1 MLFAKKK
8 VLLYKKGVIYLF
20 ISFFCRNFA
29 GEFRNY
35 NKESNKKMKKFLF
48 IILITF
54 LASPIA
60 NAQAMSDDAVM
71 EYVKKGVKEG
81 KSQQQLYKELM
92 VKGVTTTQ
100 LQRIKDNYDRQKE
113 NRIAKKGND
122 DVDTQRVNPETRDD
136 VAPAQSDNM
145 RLDVPEDTIK
155 VFGRDIFRNA
165 NLTFEP
171 SLNIATPVNY
181 RLGPGDQLQIEVW
194 GASEANITQ
203 KVTPDG
209 YISIPDIGPVNV
221 NGLTV
226 QAATNRIKAKLSQ
239 IYSGMASSNVNLS
252 TNVKVSLG
260 QIRTI
265 QVNIMGEVARPGTY
279 ALSSFST
286 VFHALYKAG
295 GISQLGS
302 LRNIK
307 VVRGGRTVA
316 TVDVYDYI
324 INGRS
329 HSDIRLQEGD
339 VILASPYEALV
350 LIKGN
355 VRRPMYYEMKN
366 SESIRTLIN
375 YAGGFSNDA
384 YTTAVTVNRNNAK
397 ERTVCT
403 VDDMSF
409 GVFKVKDGDEVSVG
423 AILDRYDNRIE
434 IKGAVYRPGF
444 YELGKNIQTVKE
456 LIEKADGLLED
467 AFTNRAVLHRENPDK
482 TLEVISLNVKA
493 ILDGTEADI
502 TLQKNDV
509 LFIPSKYDLEAKGT
523 LEILGEVYSPGT
535 FPYAANTKL
544 EDLIIMAGGMTES
557 ASKVRVDVTRRIND
571 PSSTKKQKEISK
583 TFSFSVKD
591 GFVVEGEPGFV
602 LEPYD
607 QVFVRRSPGYAP
619 KVNVTVSGEVE
630 FEGDYPLNVRN
641 ERLSDVIKKAGG
653 LTEFAYIE
661 GARLERQM
669 TPEEYK
675 QAQELMA
682 IIQSNNRIEGND
694 SIIVTEVSRTYPI
707 GIDLARIMA
716 NPHSP
721 IDPVLQD
728 GDVIVIPQYM
738 TTVSVSGS
746 VRKPNSVVYD
756 PDMKLKHYISEA
768 GGYAERARK
777 SGTFILYPNGHIKEL
792 GKRAKASEIMGGS
805 KIIVPQKGRSQWNLG
820 TTLST
825 ITTSVSML
833 AVIASLV
840 NTMK

>member
-1 MLFAKKK
+1 MKRIWILFFFA
-8 VLLYKKGVIYLF
+8 LLA
-20 ISFFCRNFA
+20 A
-29 GEFRNY
+29 GG
-35 NKESNKKMKKFLF
+35 
-48 IILITF
+48 
-54 LASPIA
+54 A
-60 NAQAMSDDAVM
+60 NAQAMSDDEVIS
-71 EYVKKGVKEG
+71 YVKNAVNQG
-81 KSQQQLYKELM
+81 KSQQTIYKE
-92 VKGVTTTQ
+92 VVARGVSTSQ
-100 LQRIKDNYDRQKE
+100 LQRIKDKYEQQKE
-113 NRIAKKGND
+113 NAVVKKSNKN
-122 DVDTQRVNPETRDD
+122 VDTQRVNPEQAEDK
-136 VAPAQSDNM
+136 APAQSNDM
-145 RLDVPEDTIK
+145 TVDGPEGGIK
-155 VFGRDIFRNA
+155 VFGRDIFRTA

-171 SLNIATPVNY
+171 SMNIATPVNY
-181 RLGPGDQLQIEVW
+181 RLGPGDELQIEVW

-209 YISIPDIGPVNV
+209 YISIPNVGPVNV

-239 IYSGMASSNVNLS
+239 IYSGLASSNVNLS

-295 GISQLGS
+295 GMSKMGS

-339 VILASPYEALV
+339 VILASPYDALV
-350 LIKGN
+350 LIKGK
-355 VRRPMYYEMKN
+355 VKRPMYYEMKS
-366 SESIRTLIN
+366 SESIRTLIGF
-375 YAGGFSNDA
+375 AGGFSNDA
-384 YTTAVTVNRNNAK
+384 YRGAVTVDRNNTK
-397 ERTVCT
+397 ERTVAT
-403 VDDMSF
+403 VDDMNY
-409 GVFKVKDGDEVSVG
+409 GVFKVKDGDVVSVG
-423 AILDRYDNRIE
+423 EILDRYDNRIE
-434 IKGAVYRPGF
+434 VKGAVYRPGY
-444 YELGKNIQTVKE
+444 YELGKDIQTVKD
-456 LIEKADGLLED
+456 LIEKADGLLEY
-467 AFTNRAVLHRENPDK
+467 AFTNRAVLHRENDDK

-493 ILDGTEADI
+493 IIDGTEADV
-502 TLQKNDV
+502 TLHKNDV
-509 LFIPSKYDLEAKGT
+509 LFIPSKYDLEQKGT
-523 LEILGEVYSPGT
+523 LEIRGEVYKPNV

-544 EDLIIMAGGMTES
+544 EDLIIMAGGLTES
-557 ASKVRVDVTRRIND
+557 ASTVRVDVTRRIID
-571 PSSTKKQKEISK
+571 RKGTKKQKEIAQ
-583 TFSFSVKD
+583 TFSFGVKD

-607 QVFVRRSPGYAP
+607 QVFVRRSPGYSE

-630 FEGDYPLNVRN
+630 FEGDYSLNVRN
-641 ERLSDVIKKAGG
+641 ERLSDVLEKAGG

-675 QAQELMA
+675 QAQELMDMVA
-682 IIQSNNRIEGND
+682 SNNKVSGND
-694 SIIVTEVSRTYPI
+694 SIVVPQVSRTYPV
-707 GIDLARIMA
+707 GIDLKEILA
-716 NPHSP
+716 NPHSA

-756 PDMKLKHYISEA
+756 PKMKLKDYISEA

-792 GKRAKASEIMGGS
+792 GRNASAKDIMGGS
-805 KIIVPQKGRSQWNLG
+805 KIIVPQKGRSQWNLA
-820 TTLST
+820 TTLTSV
-825 ITTSVSML
+825 TTSVSML
-833 AVIASLV
+833 AVIATLI
-840 NTMK
+840 NAMK

>member
-1 MLFAKKK
+1 MKRIWILFFFA
-8 VLLYKKGVIYLF
+8 LLA
-20 ISFFCRNFA
+20 A
-29 GEFRNY
+29 GG
-35 NKESNKKMKKFLF
+35 
-48 IILITF
+48 
-54 LASPIA
+54 A
-60 NAQAMSDDAVM
+60 NAQAMSDDEVIS
-71 EYVKKGVKEG
+71 YVKNAVNQG
-81 KSQQQLYKELM
+81 KSQQTIYKEL
-92 VKGVTTTQ
+92 VARGVSTSQ
-100 LQRIKDNYDRQKE
+100 LQRIKDKYEQQKE
-113 NRIAKKGND
+113 NAVVKKSNKN
-122 DVDTQRVNPETRDD
+122 VDTQRVNPEQAEDK
-136 VAPAQSDNM
+136 APAQSNDM
-145 RLDVPEDTIK
+145 TVDGPEGGIK
-155 VFGRDIFRNA
+155 VFGRDIFRTA

-171 SLNIATPVNY
+171 SMNIATPVNY
-181 RLGPGDQLQIEVW
+181 RLGPGDELQIEVW
-194 GASEANITQ
+194 GASETNITQ
-203 KVTPDG
+203 KVSPDG
-209 YISIPDIGPVNV
+209 YISIPNVGPVNV

-239 IYSGMASSNVNLS
+239 IYSGLASSNVNLS
-252 TNVKVSLG
+252 THVKVSLG

-295 GISQLGS
+295 GMSKMGS

-339 VILASPYEALV
+339 VILASPYDALV
-350 LIKGN
+350 LIKGK
-355 VRRPMYYEMKN
+355 VKRPMYYEMKS
-366 SESIRTLIN
+366 SESIRTLIGF
-375 YAGGFSNDA
+375 AGGFSNDA
-384 YTTAVTVNRNNAK
+384 YRGAVTVDRNNTK
-397 ERTVCT
+397 ERTVAT
-403 VDDMSF
+403 VDDMNY
-409 GVFKVKDGDEVSVG
+409 GVFKVKDGDVVSVG
-423 AILDRYDNRIE
+423 EILDRYDNRIE
-434 IKGAVYRPGF
+434 VKGAVYRPGY
-444 YELGKNIQTVKE
+444 YELGKDIQTVKD
-456 LIEKADGLLED
+456 LIEKADGLLEY
-467 AFTNRAVLHRENPDK
+467 AFTNRAVLHRENDDK

-493 ILDGTEADI
+493 IIDGTEADV
-502 TLQKNDV
+502 TLHKNDV
-509 LFIPSKYDLEAKGT
+509 LFIPSKYDLEQKGT
-523 LEILGEVYSPGT
+523 LEIRGEVYKPDV

-544 EDLIIMAGGMTES
+544 EDLIIMAGGLTES
-557 ASKVRVDVTRRIND
+557 ASTVRVDVTRRIID
-571 PSSTKKQKEISK
+571 RKGTKKQKEIAQ
-583 TFSFSVKD
+583 TFSFGVKD

-607 QVFVRRSPGYAP
+607 QVFVRRSPGYAE

-630 FEGDYPLNVRN
+630 FEGDYSLNVRN
-641 ERLSDVIKKAGG
+641 ERLSDVLEKAGG

-675 QAQELMA
+675 QAQELMDMVA
-682 IIQSNNRIEGND
+682 SNNKVSGND
-694 SIIVTEVSRTYPI
+694 SIVVPQVSRTYPV
-707 GIDLARIMA
+707 GIDLKEILA
-716 NPHSP
+716 NPHSA

-756 PDMKLKHYISEA
+756 PKMKLKDYISEA

-792 GKRAKASEIMGGS
+792 GRNASAKDIMGGS
-805 KIIVPQKGRSQWNLG
+805 KIIVPQKGRSQWNLA
-820 TTLST
+820 TTLTSV
-825 ITTSVSML
+825 TTSVSML
-833 AVIASLV
+833 AVIATLI

>member
-1 MLFAKKK
+1 MKRIWILFFFA
-8 VLLYKKGVIYLF
+8 LLA
-20 ISFFCRNFA
+20 A
-29 GEFRNY
+29 GG
-35 NKESNKKMKKFLF
+35 
-48 IILITF
+48 
-54 LASPIA
+54 A
-60 NAQAMSDDAVM
+60 NAQAMSDDEVIS
-71 EYVKKGVKEG
+71 YVKNAVNQG
-81 KSQQQLYKELM
+81 KSQQTIYKE
-92 VKGVTTTQ
+92 VVARGVSTSQ
-100 LQRIKDNYDRQKE
+100 LQRIKDKYEQQKE
-113 NRIAKKGND
+113 NAVVKKSNKN
-122 DVDTQRVNPETRDD
+122 VDTQRVNPEQAEDK
-136 VAPAQSDNM
+136 APAQSNDM
-145 RLDVPEDTIK
+145 TVDGPEGGIK
-155 VFGRDIFRNA
+155 VFGRDIFRTA

-171 SLNIATPVNY
+171 SMNIATPVNY
-181 RLGPGDQLQIEVW
+181 RLGPGDELQIEVW
-194 GASEANITQ
+194 GASETNITQ
-203 KVTPDG
+203 KVSPDG
-209 YISIPDIGPVNV
+209 YISIPNVGPVNV

-239 IYSGMASSNVNLS
+239 IYSGLASSNVNLS
-252 TNVKVSLG
+252 THVKVSLG

-295 GISQLGS
+295 GMSKMGS

-339 VILASPYEALV
+339 VILASPYDALV
-350 LIKGN
+350 LIKGK
-355 VRRPMYYEMKN
+355 VKRPMYYEMKS
-366 SESIRTLIN
+366 SESIRTLIGF
-375 YAGGFSNDA
+375 AGGFSNDA
-384 YTTAVTVNRNNAK
+384 YRGAVTVDRNNTK
-397 ERTVCT
+397 ERTVAT
-403 VDDMSF
+403 VDDMNY
-409 GVFKVKDGDEVSVG
+409 GVFKVKDGDVVSVG
-423 AILDRYDNRIE
+423 EILDRYDNRIE
-434 IKGAVYRPGF
+434 VKGAVYRPGY
-444 YELGKNIQTVKE
+444 YELGKDIQTVKD
-456 LIEKADGLLED
+456 LIEKADGLLEY
-467 AFTNRAVLHRENPDK
+467 AFTNRAVLHRENDDK

-493 ILDGTEADI
+493 IIDGTEADV
-502 TLQKNDV
+502 TLHKNDV
-509 LFIPSKYDLEAKGT
+509 LFIPSKYDLEQKGT
-523 LEILGEVYSPGT
+523 LEIRGEVYKPNV

-544 EDLIIMAGGMTES
+544 EDLIIMAGGLTES
-557 ASKVRVDVTRRIND
+557 ASTVRVDVTRRIID
-571 PSSTKKQKEISK
+571 RKGTKKQKEIAQ
-583 TFSFSVKD
+583 TFSFGVKD

-607 QVFVRRSPGYAP
+607 QVFVRRSPGYSE

-630 FEGDYPLNVRN
+630 FEGDYSLNVRN
-641 ERLSDVIKKAGG
+641 ERLSDVLEKAGG

-682 IIQSNNRIEGND
+682 MVVSNNNISGND
-694 SIIVTEVSRTYPI
+694 SIVVPEVSTTYPV
-707 GIDLARIMA
+707 GIDLKEIMA
-716 NPHSP
+716 NPHSA

-756 PDMKLKHYISEA
+756 PKMKLKDYISEA

-792 GKRAKASEIMGGS
+792 GRNASAKDIMGGS
-805 KIIVPQKGRSQWNLG
+805 KIIVPQKGRSQWNLA
-820 TTLST
+820 TTLTSV
-825 ITTSVSML
+825 TTSVSML
-833 AVIASLV
+833 AVIATLI
-840 NTMK
+840 NAMK

>member
-1 MLFAKKK
+1 MKRIWILFFFA
-8 VLLYKKGVIYLF
+8 LLA
-20 ISFFCRNFA
+20 A
-29 GEFRNY
+29 GG
-35 NKESNKKMKKFLF
+35 
-48 IILITF
+48 
-54 LASPIA
+54 A
-60 NAQAMSDDAVM
+60 NAQAMSDDEVIS
-71 EYVKKGVKEG
+71 YVKNAVNQG
-81 KSQQQLYKELM
+81 KSQQTIYKE
-92 VKGVTTTQ
+92 VVARGVSTSQ
-100 LQRIKDNYDRQKE
+100 LQRIKEKYEQQKE
-113 NRIAKKGND
+113 NAVAKKSNKN
-122 DVDTQRVNPETRDD
+122 VDTQRVNPEQAEDK
-136 VAPAQSDNM
+136 APAQSNDM
-145 RLDVPEDTIK
+145 TVDGPEGGIK
-155 VFGRDIFRNA
+155 VFGRDIFRTA

-171 SLNIATPVNY
+171 SMNIATPVNY
-181 RLGPGDQLQIEVW
+181 RLGPGDELQIEVW
-194 GASEANITQ
+194 GASETNITQ
-203 KVTPDG
+203 KVSPDG
-209 YISIPDIGPVNV
+209 YISIPNVGPVNV

-239 IYSGMASSNVNLS
+239 IYSGLASSNVNLS
-252 TNVKVSLG
+252 THVKVSLG

-295 GISQLGS
+295 GMSKMGS

-339 VILASPYEALV
+339 VILASPYDALV
-350 LIKGN
+350 LIKGK
-355 VRRPMYYEMKN
+355 VKRPMYYEMKS
-366 SESIRTLIN
+366 SESIRTLIGF
-375 YAGGFSNDA
+375 AGGFSNDA
-384 YTTAVTVNRNNAK
+384 YRGAVTVDRNNTK
-397 ERTVCT
+397 ERTVAT
-403 VDDMSF
+403 VDDMNY
-409 GVFKVKDGDEVSVG
+409 GVFKVKDGDVVSVG
-423 AILDRYDNRIE
+423 EILDRYDNRIE
-434 IKGAVYRPGF
+434 VKGAVYRPGY
-444 YELGKNIQTVKE
+444 YELGKDIQTVKD
-456 LIEKADGLLED
+456 LIEKADGLLEY
-467 AFTNRAVLHRENPDK
+467 AFTNRAVLHRENDDK

-493 ILDGTEADI
+493 IIDGTEADV
-502 TLQKNDV
+502 TLRKNDV
-509 LFIPSKYDLEAKGT
+509 LFIPSKYDLEQKGT
-523 LEILGEVYSPGT
+523 LEIRGEVYKPNV

-544 EDLIIMAGGMTES
+544 EDLIIMAGGLTES
-557 ASKVRVDVTRRIND
+557 ASTVRVDVTRRIID
-571 PSSTKKQKEISK
+571 RKGTKKQKEIAQ
-583 TFSFSVKD
+583 TFSFGVKD

-607 QVFVRRSPGYAP
+607 QVFVRRSPGYSE

-630 FEGDYPLNVRN
+630 FEGDYSLNVRN
-641 ERLSDVIKKAGG
+641 ERLSDVLEKAGG

-675 QAQELMA
+675 QAQELMDMVA
-682 IIQSNNRIEGND
+682 SNNKISGND
-694 SIIVTEVSRTYPI
+694 SIVVPQVSRTYPV
-707 GIDLARIMA
+707 GIDLKEILA
-716 NPHSP
+716 NPHSA

-756 PDMKLKHYISEA
+756 PKMKLKDYISEA

-792 GKRAKASEIMGGS
+792 GRNASAKDIMGGS

-820 TTLST
+820 TTLT
-825 ITTSVSML
+825 TVTTSVSML
-833 AVIASLV
+833 AVIASLI
-840 NTMK
+840 NAMK

>member
-1 MLFAKKK
+1 MMKRIWILFFFA
-8 VLLYKKGVIYLF
+8 LL
-20 ISFFCRNFA
+20 A
-29 GEFRNY
+29 
-35 NKESNKKMKKFLF
+35 
-48 IILITF
+48 
-54 LASPIA
+54 ASGA
-60 NAQAMSDDAVM
+60 NAQAMSDDEVM
-71 EYVKKGVKEG
+71 SYVKNAASQG
-81 KSQQQLYKELM
+81 KSQQTIYREL
-92 VKGVTTTQ
+92 VVRGVSTSQ
-100 LQRIKDNYDRQKE
+100 LQRLKAKYEQQKA
-113 NRIAKKGND
+113 NAVARRGND
-122 DVDTQRVNPETRDD
+122 SVDTQRVNTE
-136 VAPAQSDNM
+136 
-145 RLDVPEDTIK
+145 LDEVRTKQNDYPRIEDEQDSIK

-171 SLNIATPVNY
+171 SMNIATPVNY

-209 YISIPDIGPVNV
+209 YISIPDVGPVNV

-239 IYSGMASSNVNLS
+239 IYSGMNSSNVNLS
-252 TNVKVSLG
+252 THVKVSLG

-295 GISQLGS
+295 GMSKMGS

-339 VILASPYEALV
+339 VILASPYDALV
-350 LIKGN
+350 LIKGK
-355 VRRPMYYEMKN
+355 VKRPMYYEMKS
-366 SESIRTLIN
+366 SESIRTLIGF
-375 YAGGFSNDA
+375 AGGFSNDA
-384 YTTAVTVNRNNAK
+384 YRGAVTVDRNNTK
-397 ERTVCT
+397 ERTVAT
-403 VDDMSF
+403 VDDMNY
-409 GVFKVKDGDEVSVG
+409 GVFKVKDGDVVSVG
-423 AILDRYDNRIE
+423 EILDRYDNRIE
-434 IKGAVYRPGF
+434 VKGAVYRPGY
-444 YELGKNIQTVKE
+444 YELGKDIQTVKD
-456 LIEKADGLLED
+456 LIEKADGLLEY
-467 AFTNRAVLHRENPDK
+467 AFTNRAVLHRENDDK

-493 ILDGTEADI
+493 IIDGTEADV
-502 TLQKNDV
+502 TLHKNDV
-509 LFIPSKYDLEAKGT
+509 LFIPSKYDLEQKGT
-523 LEILGEVYSPGT
+523 LEIRGEVYKPNV

-544 EDLIIMAGGMTES
+544 EDLIIMAGGLTES
-557 ASKVRVDVTRRIND
+557 ASTVRVDVTRRIID
-571 PSSTKKQKEISK
+571 RKGTKKQKEIAQ
-583 TFSFSVKD
+583 TFSFGVKD

-607 QVFVRRSPGYAP
+607 QVFVRRSPGYSE

-630 FEGDYPLNVRN
+630 FEGDYSLNVRN
-641 ERLSDVIKKAGG
+641 ERLSDVLEKAGG

-675 QAQELMA
+675 QAQELMDMVA
-682 IIQSNNRIEGND
+682 SNNKISGND
-694 SIIVTEVSRTYPI
+694 SIVVPQVSRTYPV
-707 GIDLARIMA
+707 GIDLKEILA
-716 NPHSP
+716 NPHSA

-756 PDMKLKHYISEA
+756 PKMKLKDYISEA

-792 GKRAKASEIMGGS
+792 GRNASAKDIMGGS

-833 AVIASLV
+833 AVIASLI

>member
-1 MLFAKKK
+1 MKRICILFFFA
-8 VLLYKKGVIYLF
+8 LLA
-20 ISFFCRNFA
+20 A
-29 GEFRNY
+29 GG
-35 NKESNKKMKKFLF
+35 
-48 IILITF
+48 
-54 LASPIA
+54 A
-60 NAQAMSDDAVM
+60 NAQAMSDDEVM
-71 EYVKKGVKEG
+71 SYVKNAASQG
-81 KSQQQLYKELM
+81 KSQQTIYKEL
-92 VKGVTTTQ
+92 VARGVSTSQ
-100 LQRIKDNYDRQKE
+100 LQRIKDKYEQQKE
-113 NRIAKKGND
+113 DAVANQSNKN
-122 DVDTQRVNPETRDD
+122 VDTQRVNPEQAEDK
-136 VAPAQSDNM
+136 APAQSNDMNV
-145 RLDVPEDTIK
+145 DGPEEGIK
-155 VFGRDIFRNA
+155 VFGRDIFRTA

-171 SLNIATPVNY
+171 SMNIATPVNY

-194 GASEANITQ
+194 GASETNITQ

-209 YISIPDIGPVNV
+209 YISIPNVGPVNV

-252 TNVKVSLG
+252 THVKVSLG

-295 GISQLGS
+295 GMSKMGS

-339 VILASPYEALV
+339 VILASPYDALV
-350 LIKGN
+350 LIKGK
-355 VRRPMYYEMKN
+355 VKRPMYYEMKS
-366 SESIRTLIN
+366 SESIRTLIGF
-375 YAGGFSNDA
+375 AGGFSNDA
-384 YTTAVTVNRNNAK
+384 YRGAVTVDRNNTK
-397 ERTVCT
+397 ERTVAT
-403 VDDMSF
+403 VDDMNY
-409 GVFKVKDGDEVSVG
+409 GVFKVKDGDVVSVG
-423 AILDRYDNRIE
+423 EILDRYDNRIE
-434 IKGAVYRPGF
+434 VKGAVYRPGY
-444 YELGKNIQTVKE
+444 YELGKDIQTVKD
-456 LIEKADGLLED
+456 LIEKADGLLEY
-467 AFTNRAVLHRENPDK
+467 AFTNRAVLHRENDDK

-493 ILDGTEADI
+493 IIDGTEADV
-502 TLQKNDV
+502 TLHKNDV
-509 LFIPSKYDLEAKGT
+509 LFIPSKYDLEQKGT
-523 LEILGEVYSPGT
+523 IEIRGEVYNPNV

-544 EDLIIMAGGMTES
+544 EDLIIMAGGLTES
-557 ASKVRVDVTRRIND
+557 ASTVRVDVTRRIID
-571 PSSTKKQKEISK
+571 RKGTKKQKEIAQ
-583 TFSFSVKD
+583 TFSFGVKE

-607 QVFVRRSPGYAP
+607 QVFVRRSPGYAE

-630 FEGDYPLNVRN
+630 FEGDYSLNVRN

-653 LTEFAYIE
+653 LTDFAYID

-682 IIQSNNRIEGND
+682 MVVSNNNISGND
-694 SIIVTEVSRTYPI
+694 SIVVPEVSTTYPV
-707 GIDLARIMA
+707 GIDLKEIMA
-716 NPHSP
+716 NPHSA

-756 PDMKLKHYISEA
+756 PKMKLKDYISEA

-792 GKRAKASEIMGGS
+792 GRNASAKDIMGGS

-825 ITTSVSML
+825 VTTSVSML
-833 AVIASLV
+833 AVIASLI

>member
-1 MLFAKKK
+1 MKRIWILFFFA
-8 VLLYKKGVIYLF
+8 LLA
-20 ISFFCRNFA
+20 A
-29 GEFRNY
+29 GG
-35 NKESNKKMKKFLF
+35 
-48 IILITF
+48 
-54 LASPIA
+54 A
-60 NAQAMSDDAVM
+60 NAQAMSDDEVIS
-71 EYVKKGVKEG
+71 YVKNAVNQG
-81 KSQQQLYKELM
+81 KSQQTIYKE
-92 VKGVTTTQ
+92 VVARGVSTSQ
-100 LQRIKDNYDRQKE
+100 LQRIKDKYEQQKE
-113 NRIAKKGND
+113 NAVVKKSNKN
-122 DVDTQRVNPETRDD
+122 VDTQRVNPEQAEDK
-136 VAPAQSDNM
+136 APAQSNDM
-145 RLDVPEDTIK
+145 TVDGPEGGIK
-155 VFGRDIFRNA
+155 VFGRDIFRTA

-171 SLNIATPVNY
+171 SMNIATPVNY
-181 RLGPGDQLQIEVW
+181 RLGPGDELQIEVW
-194 GASEANITQ
+194 GASETNITQ
-203 KVTPDG
+203 KVSPDG
-209 YISIPDIGPVNV
+209 YISIPNVGPVNV

-239 IYSGMASSNVNLS
+239 IYSGLASSNVNLS
-252 TNVKVSLG
+252 THVKVSLG

-295 GISQLGS
+295 GMSKMGS

-339 VILASPYEALV
+339 VILASPYDALV
-350 LIKGN
+350 LIKGK
-355 VRRPMYYEMKN
+355 VKRPMYYEMKS
-366 SESIRTLIN
+366 SESIRTLIGF
-375 YAGGFSNDA
+375 AGGFSNDA
-384 YTTAVTVNRNNAK
+384 YRGAVTVDRNNTK
-397 ERTVCT
+397 ERTVAT
-403 VDDMSF
+403 VDDMNY
-409 GVFKVKDGDEVSVG
+409 GVFKVKDGDVVSVG
-423 AILDRYDNRIE
+423 EILDRYDNRIE
-434 IKGAVYRPGF
+434 VKGAVYRPGY
-444 YELGKNIQTVKE
+444 YELGKDIQTVKD
-456 LIEKADGLLED
+456 LIEKADGLLEY
-467 AFTNRAVLHRENPDK
+467 AFTNRAVLHRENDDK

-493 ILDGTEADI
+493 IIDGTEADV
-502 TLQKNDV
+502 TLHKNDV
-509 LFIPSKYDLEAKGT
+509 LFIPSKYDLEQKGT
-523 LEILGEVYSPGT
+523 LEIRGEVYNPNV

-544 EDLIIMAGGMTES
+544 EDLIIMAGGLTES
-557 ASKVRVDVTRRIND
+557 ASTVRVDVTRRIID
-571 PSSTKKQKEISK
+571 RKGTKKQKEIAQ
-583 TFSFSVKD
+583 TFSFGVKE

-607 QVFVRRSPGYAP
+607 QVFVRRSPGYSE

-630 FEGDYPLNVRN
+630 FEGDYSLNVRN
-641 ERLSDVIKKAGG
+641 ERLSDVLEKAGG

-675 QAQELMA
+675 QAQELMDMVA
-682 IIQSNNRIEGND
+682 SNNKVSGND
-694 SIIVTEVSRTYPI
+694 SIVVPQVSRTYPV
-707 GIDLARIMA
+707 GIDLKEILA
-716 NPHSP
+716 NPHSA

-756 PDMKLKHYISEA
+756 PKMKLKDYISEA

-792 GKRAKASEIMGGS
+792 GRNASAKDIMGGS
-805 KIIVPQKGRSQWNLG
+805 KIIVPQKGRSQWNLA
-820 TTLST
+820 TTLTSV
-825 ITTSVSML
+825 TTSVSML
-833 AVIASLV
+833 AVIASLI

>member
-1 MLFAKKK
+1 MKRIWILFFFA
-8 VLLYKKGVIYLF
+8 LLA
-20 ISFFCRNFA
+20 A
-29 GEFRNY
+29 GG
-35 NKESNKKMKKFLF
+35 
-48 IILITF
+48 
-54 LASPIA
+54 A
-60 NAQAMSDDAVM
+60 NAQAMSDDEVIS
-71 EYVKKGVKEG
+71 YVKNAVNQG
-81 KSQQQLYKELM
+81 KSQQTIYKE
-92 VKGVTTTQ
+92 VVARGVSTSQ
-100 LQRIKDNYDRQKE
+100 LQRIKDKYEQQKE
-113 NRIAKKGND
+113 NAVVKKSNKN
-122 DVDTQRVNPETRDD
+122 VDTQRVNPEQAEDK
-136 VAPAQSDNM
+136 APAQSNDM
-145 RLDVPEDTIK
+145 TVDGPEGGIK
-155 VFGRDIFRNA
+155 VFGRDIFRTA

-171 SLNIATPVNY
+171 SMNIATPVNY
-181 RLGPGDQLQIEVW
+181 RLGPGDELQIEVW
-194 GASEANITQ
+194 GASETNITQ
-203 KVTPDG
+203 KVSPDG
-209 YISIPDIGPVNV
+209 YISIPNVGPVNV

-239 IYSGMASSNVNLS
+239 IYSGLASSNVNLS
-252 TNVKVSLG
+252 THVKVSLG

-295 GISQLGS
+295 GMSKMGS

-339 VILASPYEALV
+339 VILASPYDALV
-350 LIKGN
+350 LIKGK
-355 VRRPMYYEMKN
+355 VKRPMYYEMKS
-366 SESIRTLIN
+366 SESIRTLIGF
-375 YAGGFSNDA
+375 AGGFSNDA
-384 YTTAVTVNRNNAK
+384 YRGAVTVDRNNTK
-397 ERTVCT
+397 ERTVAT
-403 VDDMSF
+403 VDDMNY
-409 GVFKVKDGDEVSVG
+409 GVFKVKDGDVVSVG
-423 AILDRYDNRIE
+423 EILDRYDNRIE
-434 IKGAVYRPGF
+434 VKGAVYRPGY
-444 YELGKNIQTVKE
+444 YELGKDIQTVKD
-456 LIEKADGLLED
+456 LIEKADGLLEY
-467 AFTNRAVLHRENPDK
+467 AFTNRAVLHRENDDK

-493 ILDGTEADI
+493 IIDGTEADV
-502 TLQKNDV
+502 TLHKNDV
-509 LFIPSKYDLEAKGT
+509 LFIPSKYDLEQKGT
-523 LEILGEVYSPGT
+523 LEIRGEVYKPNV

-544 EDLIIMAGGMTES
+544 EDLIIMAGGLTES
-557 ASKVRVDVTRRIND
+557 ASTVRVDVTRRIID
-571 PSSTKKQKEISK
+571 RKGTKKQKEIAQ
-583 TFSFSVKD
+583 TFSFGVKD

-607 QVFVRRSPGYAP
+607 QVFVRRSPGYSE

-630 FEGDYPLNVRN
+630 FEGDYSLNVRN
-641 ERLSDVIKKAGG
+641 ARLSDVLEKAGG

-675 QAQELMA
+675 QAQELMDMVA
-682 IIQSNNRIEGND
+682 SNNKVSGND
-694 SIIVTEVSRTYPI
+694 SIVVPQVSRTYPV
-707 GIDLARIMA
+707 GIDLKEILA
-716 NPHSP
+716 NPHSA

-756 PDMKLKHYISEA
+756 PKMKLKDYISEA

-792 GKRAKASEIMGGS
+792 GRNASAKDIMGGS

-820 TTLST
+820 TTLT
-825 ITTSVSML
+825 TVTTSVSML
-833 AVIASLV
+833 AVIASLI
-840 NTMK
+840 NAMK